1 MRKLTLHKPA
11 LDDYVD
17 VEKDL
22 NENYRKIEEWANS
35 SGTEL
40 DNKFDDGGVS
50 TDYDTAKKMEDKIKF
65 LATQIEKTP
74 IGTILPFASGTI
86 PKDYLLCDGREI
98 TKNDYSELYD
108 ILPFGGYIDEKVFRG
123 LAKNEVPNMTGP
135 TLNGYTIT
143 ESSVFSATFPGWK
156 AFDSIT
162 SGDNGGWASLT
173 GQKEGWVQ
181 IQYPNKRAL
190 SSFTIKTRTYA
201 PGSKLEKISVNG
213 VTTTSEDELFTENLS
228 RAFTTNEKR
237 EFKVNFNKKT
247 YDKFKIKVSAPNDQY
262 CAIDEIELFTV
273 DITQFPNHKQETT
286 KKYLPDLRGQ
296 FLRGI
301 KDGRKLLDWESEDIK
316 KHNHKEPLAYPPE
329 SSVTNTLKEYTEVRE
344 KKTIFQTLMLDDNVN
359 DNVYGRPIAKE
370 TYEGNETRPSNI
382 GVNYII
388 KAKNGINDNSIPAY
402 IESLLNDLNELK
414 NNIEYTNFLDITSFE
429 MKKPSG
435 SSIVTSN
442 IHLLS
447 KPFYALNFIG
457 SYIESLNEN
466 RFKVELVTSFY
477 ENSGGFGESGFSKK
491 AEITKEISE
500 TTNKWIRFC
509 IKLDKE
515 YDDISAV
522 KKELNRELQTNIKL
536 YRERDSFSNYIQNK
550 FETVHS
556 GKVLKINSDG
566 TVSPKNAYLNGNGFM
581 QNKGGYAYADPFDV
595 DKFINTSDRDTFF
608 VSVKTLKN
616 ALHYA
621 DSAFGMSPTGNIN
634 SMFIKDKATHKNY
647 AYELHNK
654 EFILKNVQKYLPDV
668 RTDRVLV
675 WNEEFSGDKIDTDI
689 WKIEDK
695 VPNNSEL
702 SVIENVSVMDSICTL
717 TSKYGEVEHK
727 GKRYNRT
734 GASISTKN
742 SVLFNKGLIEAKIRV
757 SSNGGEWTGFWLMGD
772 AQWSFCG
779 EIDISEYYQAYNK
792 SEATLHFFNSSN
804 QDDKTPSSIIPV
816 NNVREWNI
824 YGCEIKENEVNIFV
838 NNQLVKKFDTST
850 LDLAKVF
857 SSDERG
863 FNPFN
868 FLDKFIILTLG
879 STSTSSKSTNTLEID
894 WVRLYAPEEEKETEL
909 DYTSY
914 YITCPC
920 DTDTVNHQSEITV
933 NLSEAIKLY
942 GYSCFPAWCVSDK
955 NNDIKYVRFTSNNES
970 VIKPN
975 GRDATMVIYGRGKCN
990 ITATDNKGNK
1000 VTRAFNVI

>member
-1 MRKLTLHKPA
+1 MFA
-11 LDDYVD
+11 LPV
-17 VEKDL
+17 
-22 NENYRKIEEWANS
+22 
-35 SGTEL
+35 
-40 DNKFDDGGVS
+40 
-50 TDYDTAKKMEDKIKF
+50 
-65 LATQIEKTP
+65 
-74 IGTILPFASGTI
+74 
-86 PKDYLLCDGREI
+86 
-98 TKNDYSELYD
+98 SELYER
-108 ILPFGGYIDEKVFRG
+108 FGKLIKTLEKVLDEYIEQKKEEIRG
-123 LAKNEVPNMTGP
+123 PAGAIDNVTASVNSNAGTPKVTVSLSGTPERRKIDLKFENLKGDIGPQGIKGETGNTGP
-135 TLNGYTIT
+135 KGDKPIKGVDYLTEEEKQQFAIETSKIVANEGNKQITLVGAEAAKVIEQLKSLIAGNP
-143 ESSVFSATFPGWK
+143 ATTN
-156 AFDSIT
+156 AQT
-162 SGDNGGWASLT
+162 LSG
-173 GQKEGWVQ
+173 
-181 IQYPNKRAL
+181 
-190 SSFTIKTRTYA
+190 KTRVEFEKDTQALAGKYNGNF
-201 PGSKLEKISVNG
+201 PLTSTVKGGVYLDTSTSKFYICNEDFNNENLETPDSRFEELSVCNNLEKI
-213 VTTTSEDELFTENLS
+213 ELLT
-228 RAFTTNEKR
+228 
-237 EFKVNFNKKT
+237 
-247 YDKFKIKVSAPNDQY
+247 
-262 CAIDEIELFTV
+262 
-273 DITQFPNHKQETT
+273 
-286 KKYLPDLRGQ
+286 
-296 FLRGI
+296 
-301 KDGRKLLDWESEDIK
+301 
-316 KHNHKEPLAYPPE
+316 
-329 SSVTNTLKEYTEVRE
+329 EYT
-344 KKTIFQTLMLDDNVN
+344 D
-359 DNVYGRPIAKE
+359 
-370 TYEGNETRPSNI
+370 
-382 GVNYII
+382 
-388 KAKNGINDNSIPAY
+388 
-402 IESLLNDLNELK
+402 
-414 NNIEYTNFLDITSFE
+414 FLDITSFE

-894 WVRLYAPEEEKETEL
+894 WIRLYAPEEETEL

-933 NLSEAIKLY
+933 NLSETIKLY